1 MMTNIPE
8 WQEYCDL
15 VEPDVELLKTLLET
29 NSDKLDDPITRKAVE
44 RKYHSLVYE
53 PTIVEKTMTPEQ
65 LFTSGHPLW
74 EKPYTINEI
83 AFVLRSMHA
92 CTCYEEIFAP
102 TEKHRDKPGQNGV
115 TGIFCWHVPTT

>member
-1 MMTNIPE
+1 MTNIPE
-8 WQEYCDL
+8 RQDYCDL

-29 NSDKLDDPITRKAVE
+29 KSDKLNDPITRKAVE
-44 RKYHSLVYE
+44 RKYRSLVYE

-83 AFVLRSMHA
+83 EFVLRNMHA
-92 CTCYEEIFAP
+92 CTCYEEMESMVTAYSDVV
-102 TEKHRDKPGQNGV
+102 KHLQYQTKKWKDNKW
-115 TGIFCWHVPTT
+115 T